1 MNAAQA
7 SIYQKLEDLLD
18 WVGPVIDRLPKTPTL
33 QELGKKAVQDIL
45 NSMDLFTFAFKT
57 QRGQD
62 RLPYIDALIV
72 HMTDL
77 KTIIRYIRRL
87 SKRKEP
93 RVITEQQFAM
103 FINLMNPISAEV
115 GRWRASNAGDCPPG
129 SSDRRK

>member
-57 QRGQD
+57 QRGQE

>member
-18 WVGPVIDRLPKTPTL
+18 WVGPVVDRFPKTLTL
-33 QELGKKAVQDIL
+33 QELGRKAVQDIL
-45 NSMDLFTFAFKT
+45 NSMDLFTFAFKAKH
-57 QRGQD
+57 GQD

-72 HMTDL
+72 NMTDL
-77 KTIIRYIRRL
+77 KTIIRYVRRQ
-87 SKRKEP
+87 SKRKDP
-93 RVITEQQFAM
+93 RIITERQFAM
-103 FINLMNPISAEV
+103 FIELMSPISAEV

>member
-1 MNAAQA
+1 M
-7 SIYQKLEDLLD
+7 
-18 WVGPVIDRLPKTPTL
+18 
-33 QELGKKAVQDIL
+33 QDIL
-45 NSMDLFTFAFKT
+45 NSMDLFTFAFKAK
-57 QRGQD
+57 RGQD

-93 RVITEQQFAM
+93 RVITEQQFAT
-103 FINLMNPISAEV
+103 FITMMNPISAEV

>member
-18 WVGPVIDRLPKTPTL
+18 WVGPVVDRLPKTPSL
-33 QELGKKAVQDIL
+33 QELGRKAVQDIL
-45 NSMDLFTFAFKT
+45 NSMDLFTFAFKAK
-57 QRGQD
+57 RGQD

-93 RVITEQQFAM
+93 RVITEQQFAT
-103 FINLMNPISAEV
+103 FITMMNPISAEV